1 MCCLA
6 MIVSANMSIYLKR
19 LRQYTYKH
27 RGIVVVLLSICLIYI
42 LFTVLGY
49 KSSYYKTLDLQ
60 VFPDTLYYS
69 APAWN
74 FVHGYSFDMAIRD
87 AVFIPRFVTPL
98 YPILLIPFFFIFS
111 LQGFIVLNTLLLLTS
126 IVFIGLAL
134 YNNKKLHLTSLQIFS
149 LLLLYICLPVVIK
162 IPLQL
167 MAEAPTIAAMS
178 LLVYILCR
186 RIDTTRTLLPALI
199 IGWLMYFIK
208 QSNIFI
214 FFPIVLLYLWH
225 EYFVLKRKGFAP
237 MAIVICISVVSA
249 VFSYAYGIVTYDTL
263 VNPDRKESIF
273 LVSTF
278 ISHFEFYVKTLF
290 GAITQNEFINS
301 LMPLPLRWETA
312 RIVSPLIGILALFG
326 VVRNY
331 RNRII
336 MYLTVIACAY
346 VIGMSFFGSTD
357 HRYAYVLLPV
367 LWVFCAFGLA
377 SLSNK
382 MQAKNIFILVLV
394 ALILFVPILSHDKTA
409 STIVYL
415 RDILTRQ
422 QADYDF
428 YRTIKTMNKYTEK
441 GSSKKIYLLTFLPE
455 FYTQYFIN
463 DKYTVLPIS
472 TEQEFFW
479 DSRTKMWHQYN
490 LPTDYVSYLRERLS
504 AGDELYITD
513 THGRKQYDWKILFD
527 GVTRDFQLRKI
538 VSISKNG
545 YAIYKIML
553 KQ

>member
-1 MCCLA
+1 
-6 MIVSANMSIYLKR
+6 MSRYLKR
-19 LRQYTYKH
+19 LPHYAYKH
-27 RGIVVVLLSICLIYI
+27 RGIVVVLLTIGLIYI
-42 LFTVLGY
+42 FFTILGY
-49 KSSYYKTLDLQ
+49 KSSYYKILDLQ

-87 AVFIPRFVTPL
+87 FLHIPHFVTPL
-98 YPILLIPFFFIFS
+98 YPILLIPFFLFFS

-126 IVFIGLAL
+126 ITCICLAL
-134 YNNKKLHLTSLQIFS
+134 YNIKRPHLSTLQIFS

-162 IPLQL
+162 MPLQL
-167 MAEAPTIAAMS
+167 MSEAPTIAAMS

-186 RIDTTRTLLPALI
+186 RIDTTRTLLPAFI

-237 MAIVICISVVSA
+237 LAIVVCISVVSA
-249 VFSYAYGIVTYDTL
+249 LFSYAYGIISYDTL
-263 VNPDRKESIF
+263 VDPDRKESIF
-273 LVSTF
+273 LISTF
-278 ISHFEFYVKTLF
+278 IPHFVFYAKTLI
-290 GAITQNEFINS
+290 GLNAQNEFIVS
-301 LMPLPLRWETA
+301 LMPMPLKWETA
-312 RIVSPLIGILALFG
+312 RIVSPLIGLMVVFG
-326 VVRNY
+326 FFRNY
-331 RNRII
+331 KDKRIL
-336 MYLTVIACAY
+336 YLAFIGCVY
-346 VIGMSFFGSTD
+346 VVGMSFFGSTD

-382 MQAKNIFILVLV
+382 MYVKNIFILVLV
-394 ALILFVPILSHDKTA
+394 ASILFVPILSNDKTV

-422 QADYDF
+422 QSDYDF
-428 YRTIKTMNKYTEK
+428 YRTIEIMNKHTEDNTSQK
-441 GSSKKIYLLTFLPE
+441 MYLLTFLPE
-455 FYTQYFIN
+455 FYTQYFTN
-463 DKYTVLPIS
+463 GKYTILPIS

-479 DSRTKMWHQYN
+479 DSRTKMWQQYN
-490 LPTDYVSYLRERLS
+490 LPTDYVGYLRERLL
-504 AGDELYITD
+504 AGDQLYITD
-513 THGRKQYDWKILFD
+513 THGRKQRDWKTFFD
-527 GVTRDFQLRKI
+527 GVTRDFQLEK
-538 VSISKNG
+538 VLSISDKG
-545 YAIYKIML
+545 YAIYRILL